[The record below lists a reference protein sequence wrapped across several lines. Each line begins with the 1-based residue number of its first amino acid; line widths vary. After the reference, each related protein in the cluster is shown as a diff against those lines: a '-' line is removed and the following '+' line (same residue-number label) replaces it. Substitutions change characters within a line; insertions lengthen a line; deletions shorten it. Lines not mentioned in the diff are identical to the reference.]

1 MHVRARGKSGEKLV
15 APAGSESKNLEAGR
29 HFMDV
34 KESYRILEL
43 EIGASRAAVDD
54 AYCRLI
60 ERWHPD
66 RAATGGP
73 EAAREAQRMVQAIN
87 DAYNTLAKIAP
98 NTAQPATL
106 PTPAKSQP
114 PPPAATVIAT
124 GKPTLKPLSPSQL
137 AEGRPPPPPPPD
149 AWAARPAPTASATPP
164 PSPLPGDRPG
174 QTPAGQQTGTVPPAP
189 SPAKFLPPPPAAA
202 TTPPPPPSTPPTAA
216 SAPNP
221 APSALECPAAQPK
234 ATSDFRSTA
243 LAIYDKLFPVG
254 SPRRRFG
261 PVILAAAL
269 LLLVLLGKCALPSPG
284 SSRAK
289 GPDPKT
295 TGRLVVKS
303 NLADATITATRVTSP
318 SDAST
323 ASFDGLIGQPLAG
336 LLPGRYTVT
345 ARADGWPDTHKVV
358 SVDAGQTTD
367 AAVNFKSGSLRLD
380 SDPTGAAVRQ
390 GAAVLGH
397 TPLVIPML
405 PVGECQLSLEYP
417 AWPVLSFKTAITE
430 NVEAT
435 ATVRLPY
442 GKVTV
447 NTDPPGVM
455 VLMGGKAVGQTP
467 LSIDRFPAGTR
478 KLTLQAKNF
487 PPLVVPVTVEDHGDV
502 TVSPALGSAFPVL
515 DPAALLRNVWVPDD
529 PDRISPPFD
538 GLSGPSKPQNG
549 VIKYLNRKKLYE
561 NWLRRRYGFTA
572 IIKSYD
578 RSNGQIEFAEQQ
590 CDLSKY
596 RVLAKL
602 SERARN
608 DPDLAAQLTK
618 GATFSLYGRLSAVE
632 EPRWLSRVITFELSV
647 AEPLR

>member
-1 MHVRARGKSGEKLV
+1 
-15 APAGSESKNLEAGR
+15 
-29 HFMDV
+29 MDV

-43 EIGASRAAVDD
+43 EIGATRAAVDD

-66 RAATGGP
+66 RATAGGP

-98 NTAQPATL
+98 GTVQPAVS
-106 PTPAKSQP
+106 PTPVKLLP
-114 PPPAATVIAT
+114 PPPAGTMVAT
-124 GKPTLKPLSPSQL
+124 GKPTLKPLSPGQL
-137 AEGRPPPPPPPD
+137 AEGRPPAPPPPG
-149 AWAARPAPTASATPP
+149 AWAARPPTAIGVTPP
-164 PSPLPGDRPG
+164 PP
-174 QTPAGQQTGTVPPAP
+174 PASTPAP
-189 SPAKFLPPPPAAA
+189 SPAKFLPPLPAAA
-202 TTPPPPPSTPPTAA
+202 KTPSPPPRTPPTAA
-216 SAPNP
+216 TAPPPAPTPNP
-221 APSALECPAAQPK
+221 APSALERPATQPE
-234 ATSDFRSTA
+234 AISDLRSKA
-243 LAIYDKLFPVG
+243 LAIYDRLFPVG

-261 PVILAAAL
+261 PVIVAAVL
-269 LLLVLLGKCALPSPG
+269 ILLVLLGKCALPSPG
-284 SSRAK
+284 SAKAK

-303 NLADATITATRVTSP
+303 NLADAAINATRVTSP

-323 ASFDGLIGQPLAG
+323 ASFDGLVNQPLAG
-336 LLPGRYTVT
+336 LPPGRYTVT
-345 ARADGWPDTHKVV
+345 ARADGWPDTLKVV
-358 SVDAGQTTD
+358 SVEAGQTTD

-390 GAAVLGH
+390 GATVLGH
-397 TPLVIPML
+397 TPLVVPML

-417 AWPVLSFKTAITE
+417 AWPVHSFKAAITE
-430 NVEAT
+430 NVET
-435 ATVRLPY
+435 VATVRLPY

-467 LSIDRFPAGTR
+467 LSIERFPAGTR

-502 TVSPALGSAFPVL
+502 TVSPALGTAFPVL
-515 DPAALLRNVWVPDD
+515 DPAALLRNVWVPND

-538 GLSGPSKPQNG
+538 GLSGPSKPKNG
-549 VIKYLNRKKLYE
+549 VIKNLNRKKLYE
-561 NWLRRRYGFTA
+561 NWLLHRYGFTA
-572 IIKSYD
+572 IIKSYN
-578 RSNGQIEFAEQQ
+578 RSDGQIEFAEQQ
-590 CDLSKY
+590 SDLSKY
-596 RVLAKL
+596 RVLARL
-602 SERARN
+602 SDRARD
-608 DPDLAAQLTK
+608 DPDLTAQLTK

-632 EPRWLSRVITFELSV
+632 EPRWLSKVITFELSA